1 MLKKKKKTKTFFWV
15 IKESFIK
22 ITPKMNK
29 IFVRVIRFE
38 E

>member
-1 MLKKKKKTKTFFWV
+1 MLKKKKTKTFFWV

-22 ITPKMNK
+22 MIPKMNK
-29 IFVRVIRFE
+29 IFGRVIRFE